1 MTEIR
6 FKFRYLIWLST
17 ILFYKNVYSYH
28 VTCDF
33 PVGSISGTV
42 SGFVGKQEF
51 DKFLKKCGNTETLIL
66 HYRNCAVGYL
76 ELPVDKIMDNYP
88 SIQRIY
94 WECTGVCRYEYSPCR
109 NGKEP
114 VVINCSIGKE
124 VNFFLY

>member
-51 DKFLKKCGNTETLIL
+51 DKFLKKMWQYRDINTTLQKLCCGI
-66 HYRNCAVGYL
+66 
-76 ELPVDKIMDNYP
+76 
-88 SIQRIY
+88 S
-94 WECTGVCRYEYSPCR
+94 
-109 NGKEP
+109 
-114 VVINCSIGKE
+114 
-124 VNFFLY
+124 